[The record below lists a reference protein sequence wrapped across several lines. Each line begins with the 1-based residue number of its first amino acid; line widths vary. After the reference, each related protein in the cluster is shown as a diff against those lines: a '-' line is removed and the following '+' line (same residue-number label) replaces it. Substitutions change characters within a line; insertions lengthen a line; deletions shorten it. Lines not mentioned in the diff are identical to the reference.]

1 MSKIFNCPSCH
12 APLDYNPADDIV
24 TKCSFC
30 GNSIIVPEEIREKQG
45 ARPAGTFT
53 ASNIPN
59 ADKIREIAY
68 LAQSGNKIGAIK
80 LYRQLFGT
88 DLAQSKEMVERLTAG
103 QGIALPTATV
113 ITYQGPSSGRS
124 VGCYLVAIFLFIAL
138 VTLIPIILSLGG
150 GLAAFSFLADIVETP
165 LAGFPTAIGPFA
177 TSLPAA
183 TPTPP
188 YLLAFGGSG
197 TGPGLL
203 NDARSIA
210 VDGDGN
216 VYLADYVGGRLQKF
230 DSNGKFVA
238 LWNINTDIYSNSLAT
253 DRQGI
258 LYVLQG
264 SAISRFET
272 ATGNTLSPISLDS
285 FAESVWITAQ
295 GDLLVTYDDQ
305 IVRLDSKGNVQQT
318 ISIEAAANGNDFTQA
333 VTDGLGNIYVLG
345 QTLVPAAGFNDA
357 IFKFS
362 ADGSYQSQFGSSGNE
377 PGQFRAPSGLAVDG
391 QGRVFVSDI
400 KGISIFAADG
410 RYIGAIEVEGV
421 PFGLTFG
428 PTGELLVTNR
438 EQVFKL
444 LVTQ

>member
-12 APLDYNPADDIV
+12 APLDYNPTDDIV

-30 GNSIIVPEEIREKQG
+30 GNSIIVPEELREKRG

-68 LAQSGNKIGAIK
+68 LAQSGKKIEAIK

-88 DLAQSKEMVERLTAG
+88 DLAESKAIVEQLTAG
-103 QGIALPTATV
+103 QGIALPATATV
-113 ITYQGPSSGRS
+113 VTYQASSGRS
-124 VGCYLVAIFLFIAL
+124 VGCYLLAIFLFIAL

-150 GLAAFSFLADIVETP
+150 GLAAFSFLKDVVETP
-165 LAGFPTAIGPFA
+165 LAGFPTAGPVA
-177 TSLPAA
+177 S
-183 TPTPP
+183 PTPP

-230 DSNGKFVA
+230 DSNGNFVA
-238 LWNINTDIYSNSLAT
+238 LWNINPDIYSNSLAV
-253 DRQGI
+253 DNQGI

-272 ATGNTLSPISLDS
+272 ATGNPLSPIALDS
-285 FAESVWITAQ
+285 FAESVWVTVQ
-295 GDLLVTYDDQ
+295 GDLLVTYDDRL
-305 IVRLDSKGNVQQT
+305 VRLDSKGSVQQT
-318 ISIEAAANGNDFTQA
+318 IDLEAAANGNDFVQG

-345 QTLVPAAGFNDA
+345 QTLVPAAGFNDVV
-357 IFKFS
+357 FKFS
-362 ADGSYQSQFGSSGNE
+362 ADGSYQSQFGSSGDE
-377 PGQFRAPSGLAVDG
+377 PGQFRAPNGLGVDG
-391 QGRVFVSDI
+391 QGRLFVSDI
-400 KGISIFAADG
+400 HGISIFGGDG
-410 RYIGAIEVEGV
+410 RYIGVIEVEGV
-421 PFGLTFG
+421 AFGLTFNNLG
-428 PTGELLVTNR
+428 QLLVTNR